1 MVTHILKPYSN
12 HTCTCTYST
21 LSTQGAVEWLA
32 KVDVDVHNYEHH
44 NVPRFLN
51 RILGIPSE
59 WQSKL
64 FNIFSSTLD
73 NMIRQAKLE
82 KSYDQGI
89 VFCVVYSC
97 F

>member
-1 MVTHILKPYSN
+1 M
-12 HTCTCTYST
+12 
-21 LSTQGAVEWLA
+21 
-32 KVDVDVHNYEHH
+32 DVHNYEHH

-89 VFCVVYSC
+89 VFVWYTFVVDTLFVC
-97 F
+97 FSVLPPFLCYDHTR